1 MSDTSTH
8 TAPTQSTDPATI
20 EAPVEHS
27 LLKKNGP
34 DDSLLK
40 VYRKV
45 EKKIAGSLKTE
56 LGKVVDAPINLELT
70 EGEKVGFGKWLD
82 AQATDSVYL
91 QFHVGVSDTP
101 LWARVERLFLNA
113 CVDCFF
119 GGQFDSQSTVSGKLK
134 RSEIAMIERL
144 ARVIG
149 TSLTKSWSVVC
160 ETPVRYTGYLH
171 DKDEVEMDL
180 DEEDVLVAKITAAFG
195 EEQIDAIDL
204 VQSIDGL
211 VEIEPQLNR
220 SASKDVC
227 ETDPVWQQC
236 LKESVE
242 EVFLPVRSVL
252 GRPTMQLSELSR
264 LAIGDILPVAP
275 TDNVPLIVGDRVFAQ
290 GSIGEQNGG
299 VAFQI
304 KNFL

>member
-1 MSDTSTH
+1 MSNTSSNHQQTNSDHPGAH
-8 TAPTQSTDPATI
+8 T
-20 EAPVEHS
+20 APVEHS

-34 DDSLLK
+34 DDELLR

-45 EKKIAGSLKTE
+45 EKKIEGALKTE
-56 LGKVVDAPINLELT
+56 LAKVIDVPIKMELVAS
-70 EGEKVGFGKWLD
+70 EKVDFTEWLD
-82 AQATDSVYL
+82 SQETDSIYL

-101 LWARVERLFLNA
+101 LWARLERLFLNA

-119 GGQFDSQSTVSGKLK
+119 GGQFDSQSTISGKLK

-149 TSLTKSWSVVC
+149 GSLTRSWSVIC
-160 ETPVRYTGYLH
+160 ETPVRYAGYVH

-180 DEEDVLVAKITAAFG
+180 DEPDVLVAKVTAG
-195 EEQIDAIDL
+195 VSEDQICAIDL

-211 VEIEPQLNR
+211 LEIEPQLNR
-220 SASKDVC
+220 SSSKEVN
-227 ETDPVWQQC
+227 EIDPTWQHS

-252 GRPTMQLSELSR
+252 GRPAMQLSELSR
-264 LAIGDILPVAP
+264 LAVGDILPVAP

-304 KNFL
+304 KHFL

>member
-1 MSDTSTH
+1 MSNTTS
-8 TAPTQSTDPATI
+8 QYQQMDGEDPVSNA
-20 EAPVEHS
+20 APVEHS
-27 LLKKNGP
+27 LLKKSGP
-34 DDSLLK
+34 DDALLK
-40 VYRKV
+40 VYRKM
-45 EKKIAGSLKTE
+45 EKKISGALKTE
-56 LGKVVDAPINLELT
+56 LTNVIDVPVKLDLI
-70 EGEKVGFGKWLD
+70 EGEKIEFTDWLD
-82 AQATDSVYL
+82 NQETDSIYL

-101 LWARVERLFLNA
+101 VWARMERWFLNA

-119 GGQFDSQSTVSGKLK
+119 GGEFDSQSTVAGNLK

-144 ARVIG
+144 ARILG
-149 TSLTKSWSVVC
+149 ASLSKSWSVIC
-160 ETPVRYTGYLH
+160 ETNVRYCGFLH
-171 DKDEVEMDL
+171 DKDEIEMDL
-180 DEEDVLVAKITAAFG
+180 DDDSVLVSKISVGFP

-220 SASKDVC
+220 TTSNDIG
-227 ETDPVWQQC
+227 EIDPIWQSS

-264 LAIGDILPVAP
+264 LAVGDILPVAP

-304 KNFL
+304 KHFL

>member
-1 MSDTSTH
+1 MSSTSTNPSQDD
-8 TAPTQSTDPATI
+8 AENAATQAAS
-20 EAPVEHS
+20 VEHS

-34 DDSLLK
+34 DDDLLK
-40 VYRKV
+40 MYRKV
-45 EKKIAGSLKTE
+45 EKKIAGTLKAE
-56 LGKVVDAPINLELT
+56 LNKVIDVPITMALLAGDKVDFSEWIDGQEA
-70 EGEKVGFGKWLD
+70 
-82 AQATDSVYL
+82 DSVYL

-101 LWARVERLFLNA
+101 LWAKIDRLFLNA

-144 ARVIG
+144 AAVIG
-149 TSLTKSWSVVC
+149 TSLTKSWSVIC
-160 ETPVRYTGYLH
+160 DTPVRYTGYVH

-180 DEEDVLVAKITAAFG
+180 DEKDVLIAKVNAGFS
-195 EEQIDAIDL
+195 EDQIDAIDL

-211 VEIEPQLNR
+211 IEIEPQLNR
-220 SASKDVC
+220 STSKDVS
-227 ETDPVWQQC
+227 EIDPVWQRS
-236 LKESVE
+236 LKDSVE

-252 GRPTMQLSELSR
+252 GRPTMQLSQLSR
-264 LAIGDILPVAP
+264 LAVGDILPVAP

-304 KNFL
+304 KHFL

>member
-1 MSDTSTH
+1 MSDISTGSIKADANDLAAK
-8 TAPTQSTDPATI
+8 TT
-20 EAPVEHS
+20 PVEHS

-34 DDSLLK
+34 DDSLIK

-45 EKKIAGSLKTE
+45 EKKIAGTFKAE
-56 LGKVVDAPINLELT
+56 LAKVIEAPIDLELL
-70 EGEKVGFGKWLD
+70 EAEKLGFADWTD
-82 AQATDSVYL
+82 AQESDSVYL
-91 QFHVGVSDTP
+91 RFHVGVSDTP
-101 LWARVERLFLNA
+101 LWARVERIFLGA

-119 GGQFDSQSTVSGKLK
+119 GGQFDSHSSVSGKLK

-149 TSLTKSWSVVC
+149 TSLTKSWSVIC
-160 ETPVRYTGYLH
+160 ETPVRYTGYHH
-171 DKDEVEMDL
+171 DIDEVEMEL
-180 DEEDVLVAKITAAFG
+180 DDENVLVAKIYAAFG
-195 EEQIDAIDL
+195 EEKLDAIDL
-204 VQSIDGL
+204 VQTIDGL

-220 SASKDVC
+220 SASKDIC
-227 ETDPVWQQC
+227 EVDPVWQQS

-252 GRPTMQLSELSR
+252 GRPTMQLSQLSR
-264 LAIGDILPVAP
+264 LAVGDILPVSP

-304 KNFL
+304 KHFL

>member
-1 MSDTSTH
+1 MSEST
-8 TAPTQSTDPATI
+8 TKTQQSDA
-20 EAPVEHS
+20 ENAAASAAPVEHS

-34 DDSLLK
+34 DDALLK

-45 EKKIAGSLKTE
+45 EKKIAGTLKTQ
-56 LGKVVDAPINLELT
+56 LINLIDAPLELELV
-70 EGEKVGFGKWLD
+70 EGEKVSFTDWLD
-82 AQATDSVYL
+82 GQETDSVYL
-91 QFHVGVSDTP
+91 HFHVGVSDTP
-101 LWARVERLFLNA
+101 LWARVDRLFLNA

-119 GGQFDSQSTVSGKLK
+119 GGQFDNQSTVAGKLK

-149 TSLTKSWSVVC
+149 GTLTKSWSVVC
-160 ETPVRYTGYLH
+160 DTPIRFGGYFH

-180 DEEDVLVAKITAAFG
+180 DEENVLVAKISASFS
-195 EEQIDAIDL
+195 EDQIGAIDL

-211 VEIEPQLNR
+211 IEIEPQLNR
-220 SASKDVC
+220 SASKDIC
-227 ETDPVWQQC
+227 EIDPIWQHS
-236 LKESVE
+236 LKESVD

-252 GRPTMQLSELSR
+252 GRPTMQLSQLSR
-264 LAIGDILPVAP
+264 LAVGDILPVAP
-275 TDNVPLIVGDRVFAQ
+275 TDNVPLIVGDRVFAH

>member
-1 MSDTSTH
+1 MSNTSNNPQQTNTDDTGINT
-8 TAPTQSTDPATI
+8 
-20 EAPVEHS
+20 APVEHS
-27 LLKKNGP
+27 LLKKSGP
-34 DDSLLK
+34 DDELLRI
-40 VYRKV
+40 YRKV
-45 EKKIAGSLKTE
+45 EKKIEGALKTE
-56 LGKVVDAPINLELT
+56 LAKVIDVPVKMELVA
-70 EGEKVGFGKWLD
+70 GEKTGFTEWLD
-82 AQATDSVYL
+82 NQETDSIYL

-119 GGQFDSQSTVSGKLK
+119 GGQFDSQSTISGKLK

-149 TSLTKSWSVVC
+149 GSLTRSWSVIC
-160 ETPVRYTGYLH
+160 ETPVRYAGYVH
-171 DKDEVEMDL
+171 GKDEVEMDL
-180 DEEDVLVAKITAAFG
+180 DEPDVLVAKVNAGFS
-195 EEQIDAIDL
+195 EDQIDAIDL

-220 SASKDVC
+220 STSKEVT
-227 ETDPVWQQC
+227 EIDPVWQHS

-252 GRPTMQLSELSR
+252 GRPTMQLSQLSR
-264 LAIGDILPVAP
+264 LTVGDILPVAP

-304 KNFL
+304 KHFL

>member
-1 MSDTSTH
+1 MSSTSKNSNQTESEEL
-8 TAPTQSTDPATI
+8 STNP
-20 EAPVEHS
+20 APVAHS
-27 LLKKNGP
+27 LLKKSEP
-34 DDSLLK
+34 DDHLLK

-45 EKKIAGSLKTE
+45 EKKIEGALKTE
-56 LGKVVDAPINLELT
+56 LVKLIDAPLNVELIA
-70 EGEKVGFGKWLD
+70 GEKIDFTQWLES
-82 AQATDSVYL
+82 QESDSIYL
-91 QFHVGVSDTP
+91 QFHIGVSDTP
-101 LWARVERLFLNA
+101 LWARMERLFLNA

-119 GGQFDSQSTVSGKLK
+119 GGQFNGESSISGKLK

-149 TSLTKSWSVVC
+149 TSLTKSWSAVC
-160 ETPVRYTGYLH
+160 ETHVRYSGYVH
-171 DKDEVEMDL
+171 DRDEVEMDL
-180 DEEDVLVAKITAAFG
+180 DEQEVLVAKLSARFSEDSINAL
-195 EEQIDAIDL
+195 DL

-211 VEIEPQLNR
+211 IEIEPQLSR
-220 SASKDVC
+220 STNKDVA
-227 ETDPVWQQC
+227 EIDPIWQQS

-252 GRPTMQLSELSR
+252 GRPTMQLSQLSR
-264 LAIGDILPVAP
+264 LAVGDILPVAP

-304 KNFL
+304 KHFL

>member
-1 MSDTSTH
+1 MSNISENGKQTESEQISTN
-8 TAPTQSTDPATI
+8 S
-20 EAPVEHS
+20 APVEHS
-27 LLKKNGP
+27 LLKKSEP
-34 DDSLLK
+34 DDHLLK

-45 EKKIAGSLKTE
+45 EKKIGGTLKTE
-56 LGKVVDAPINLELT
+56 LIKLIDTPLNVELHS
-70 EGEKVGFGKWLD
+70 GEKVDFTHWID
-82 AQATDSVYL
+82 SQETDSIYL

-101 LWARVERLFLNA
+101 LWARMERLFLNA

-119 GGQFDSQSTVSGKLK
+119 GGQFNGESFISGKLK

-149 TSLTKSWSVVC
+149 TCLTKSWSAIC
-160 ETPVRYTGYLH
+160 ETPVRYTGYVH

-180 DEEDVLVAKITAAFG
+180 DQQEVLVAKVSAQFSEDSIN
-195 EEQIDAIDL
+195 AIDL

-211 VEIEPQLNR
+211 IEIEPQLSR
-220 SASKDVC
+220 SIIKDVT
-227 ETDPVWQQC
+227 EIDPIWQQS
-236 LKESVE
+236 LKDSVE

-264 LAIGDILPVAP
+264 LAVGDILPVAP

-304 KNFL
+304 KHFL